1 MAQAARNATNKR
13 LEAKRAKAEAEA
25 EARAAAEA
33 ALAGAEKAT
42 GAGAGP
48 EQTATAVVATF
59 SNAKPDRP
67 VQSEM
72 PNLYAHGRGSGGPML
87 ALADIPDPVDLP
99 DRTEFSEG
107 DKYLAD
113 QTERAVEQMEDAWE
127 VAAKAVAGA
136 YARKLWLVRGFTSME
151 EWGRNMRRPMAS
163 TVFYTLLDAWN
174 VKAGL
179 SQMVAAAATRAELV
193 SPRGETSFEFDSN
206 ASSSRGETAGRAE
219 VPQLTKK
226 QAAALASAQK
236 KHGNEGLA
244 ATLSGVQEA
253 TGKTAPPV
261 RALEGASR
269 AVRQLPKGTSPEE
282 VQKVAA
288 EAAKA
293 AAAAPKKFSSVAVTT
308 TAEVAD
314 TSVSEATTLIQGHV
328 RRMKEVITTL
338 GSLPAIPQFEHLTEE
353 IIAAREAGDGTA
365 ALTALHTEMNELVE
379 ILGVMLAAAKMA
391 RAEAASGAKFDSDV
405 PAQAAAK

>member
-1 MAQAARNATNKR
+1 M
-13 LEAKRAKAEAEA
+13 
-25 EARAAAEA
+25 
-33 ALAGAEKAT
+33 
-42 GAGAGP
+42 
-48 EQTATAVVATF
+48 VATF
-59 SNAKPDRP
+59 SNAELARP

-87 ALADIPDPVDLP
+87 ALSDIPDPVDLP
-99 DRTEFSEG
+99 ERTEFSEG
-107 DKYLAD
+107 DEYLAE

-179 SQMVAAAATRAELV
+179 SQMVAAATTRAELV
-193 SPRGETSFEFDSN
+193 SPRGETAFEFNSNDS
-206 ASSSRGETAGRAE
+206 SPRGETAGRVE

-244 ATLSGVQEA
+244 ATLSGAQEA
-253 TGKTAPPV
+253 TGKRAPSV

-288 EAAKA
+288 EAVKA
-293 AAAAPKKFSSVAVTT
+293 AAAAPKKFSAVEVTT
-308 TAEVAD
+308 TAEV
-314 TSVSEATTLIQGHV
+314 TEPGVSAATALIQGHV
-328 RRMKEVITTL
+328 RRVKSVNAVL
-338 GSLPAIPQFEHLTEE
+338 DALPPIPVFEHLTGE
-353 IIAAREAGDGTA
+353 IAAAREAGDGGA
-365 ALTALHTEMNELVE
+365 ALTALHTEMDGLVRT
-379 ILGVMLAAAKMA
+379 LAVLLAAAKMS
-391 RAEAASGAKFDSDV
+391 RAEAASGAKDNAEV
-405 PAQAAAK
+405 PAQATAE